1 MLRNDDD
8 DENTDDDLD
17 VVQQDEGVK
26 EVLGNDDDDENADDD
41 LDVVQQDEGVN
52 GTQEEAGRTPFTMAA
67 SNRDHS
73 PPRKRKAKRRRKRSS
88 CLRDEASDD
97 DDDDDDDDGD
107 RYDEEERDSDREFL
121 APDDD
126 LEEDDGLF
134 GADNRAQY
142 VLCDRATGS
151 NNDRS
156 SKSNLSQEVED
167 EAGVPEENPAKS
179 KGASYVVTDVSG
191 FDHAPVER
199 NNVKYKLLVLL
210 NYSNIT
216 ETITTA
222 LGFDARDGAPLVFLP
237 GLSTDSDSDAAKKAV
252 TATRKWV
259 QRNKQKTSADVRKFF
274 LKVRQTRGETQQER
288 DKRKKSKRWQCREMC
303 RVSKS

>member
-1 MLRNDDD
+1 M
-8 DENTDDDLD
+8 
-17 VVQQDEGVK
+17 
-26 EVLGNDDDDENADDD
+26 
-41 LDVVQQDEGVN
+41 
-52 GTQEEAGRTPFTMAA
+52 
-67 SNRDHS
+67 
-73 PPRKRKAKRRRKRSS
+73 
-88 CLRDEASDD
+88 
-97 DDDDDDDDGD
+97 
-107 RYDEEERDSDREFL
+107 
-121 APDDD
+121 
-126 LEEDDGLF
+126 F

-237 GLSTDSDSDAAKKAV
+237 GLSIEH
-252 TATRKWV
+252 R
-259 QRNKQKTSADVRKFF
+259 
-274 LKVRQTRGETQQER
+274 
-288 DKRKKSKRWQCREMC
+288 
-303 RVSKS
+303 

>member
-1 MLRNDDD
+1 VLGNDDD
-8 DENTDDDLD
+8 NENTDDDLD

-26 EVLGNDDDDENADDD
+26 EVLGNDDDDDNADDD

-237 GLSTDSDSDAAKKAV
+237 GLSIEH
-252 TATRKWV
+252 R
-259 QRNKQKTSADVRKFF
+259 
-274 LKVRQTRGETQQER
+274 
-288 DKRKKSKRWQCREMC
+288 
-303 RVSKS
+303 

>member
-1 MLRNDDD
+1 MLGNDDD
-8 DENTDDDLD
+8 NENTDDDLD

-26 EVLGNDDDDENADDD
+26 EVLGNDDDDDNADDD

-88 CLRDEASDD
+88 CLRDEASDDD

-237 GLSTDSDSDAAKKAV
+237 GLSIEH
-252 TATRKWV
+252 R
-259 QRNKQKTSADVRKFF
+259 
-274 LKVRQTRGETQQER
+274 
-288 DKRKKSKRWQCREMC
+288 
-303 RVSKS
+303 